1 MSPCSGSSFR
11 HMKKP
16 SCIYHPFVAIE
27 KGTGKKKED
36 GKVGGEDGENY
47 GTIDKLFSVHHIR
60 FPSVMQKH

>member
-1 MSPCSGSSFR
+1 
-11 HMKKP
+11 MKKP

-36 GKVGGEDGENY
+36 GKVGGGGDGENY
-47 GTIDKLFSVHHIR
+47 GTIDIFFSAHHIT

>member
-11 HMKKP
+11 YMKKP

>member
-1 MSPCSGSSFR
+1 
-11 HMKKP
+11 MKKP

-47 GTIDKLFSVHHIR
+47 GTIDKLFSAHHIR